1 MNWPNIA
8 TSFTAPVNSDAFAP
22 GAGREYPVI
31 IASTCTRSVT
41 SNGEF
46 GLSTRLYGGAGS
58 DPAGPMSGCFGLM
71 MPSSSQIDAEP
82 GPPLKKKVT
91 GRLAGST
98 PSLVYE
104 M

>member
-8 TSFTAPVNSDAFAP
+8 TSFTAPVNSDAFTP

-41 SNGEF
+41 SSGEL
-46 GLSTRLYGGAGS
+46 GLSTRSYGGGGS
-58 DPAGPMSGCFGLM
+58 WPFGAMFGCLGLM
-71 MPSSSQIDAEP
+71 MPIDSQMDAEP

-91 GRLAGST
+91 GRLDGS
-98 PSLVYE
+98 S
-104 M
+104 